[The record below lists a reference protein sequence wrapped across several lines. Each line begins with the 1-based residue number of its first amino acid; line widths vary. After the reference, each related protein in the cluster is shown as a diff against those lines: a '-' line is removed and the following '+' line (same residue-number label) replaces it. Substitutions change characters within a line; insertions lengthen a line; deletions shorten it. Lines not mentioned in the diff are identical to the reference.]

1 MYICFGFV
9 LPFSTVWGISRNMLN
24 RRAGRQSADGIF
36 PLRSR
41 NFYIIYAAHEE
52 ACASQGYQCF
62 WNIMSDRRVRV
73 RFAPSPTG
81 PLHIGGVRTA
91 LYNYLFAKQNGG
103 DLIFRLEDTDS
114 NRFVPGAEEY
124 ILESFKWLGIKFDEG
139 VSFGGEHGPYR
150 QSERREIYKKYVKIL
165 LDSGKAYI
173 AFDTPEELDAKR
185 AEIENFQYDASTR
198 MMMRNSLSMP
208 ADEVQSLIDA
218 GNKYVVRFKIEPG
231 EKVVVN
237 DIIRGVVTIDS
248 SILDDKVLY
257 KSADELPTYHLANIV
272 DDHLMEVTHVI
283 RGEEW
288 LPSAPLHVLLYR
300 AFGWEDTM
308 PAFAHL
314 SLLLKPEGN
323 GKLSKRDGD
332 RLGFPV
338 FPLEWNDPASGA
350 VSTGF
355 RESDYLP
362 EAVINFLAL
371 LGWNPGDDVEM
382 MDMDEL
388 IKKFDLTHCSKAG
401 ARFDYKKMIWFNHEY
416 IIKKD
421 DAEIAGIFAPMVEAH
436 GVKVDMETLTRIVS
450 LMKGR
455 VNFVHE
461 LWDASSFYFVAP
473 ESYDEKTVKK
483 RWKEDSAVKMGELAA
498 VLESLD
504 DFSIENQEARV
515 KEWIESKGYSL
526 GEIMNAFRLA
536 LVGEGKGPQMFDIS
550 GILGKA
556 ETLARIEKAIQV
568 LG

>member
-1 MYICFGFV
+1 ME
-9 LPFSTVWGISRNMLN
+9 RK
-24 RRAGRQSADGIF
+24 
-36 PLRSR
+36 
-41 NFYIIYAAHEE
+41 
-52 ACASQGYQCF
+52 
-62 WNIMSDRRVRV
+62 VRV

-91 LYNYLFAKQNGG
+91 LYNYLFARQHGG
-103 DLIFRLEDTDS
+103 DLVFRIEDTDS

-124 ILESFKWLGIKFDEG
+124 ILESFRWLGIKFDEG
-139 VSFGGEHGPYR
+139 VSFGGNYGPYR
-150 QSERREIYKKYVKIL
+150 QSERRDIYKKYVKIL
-165 LDSGKAYI
+165 LDSGKAYM

-198 MMMRNSLSMP
+198 MAMRNSLSMG
-208 ADEVQSLIDA
+208 ADEVQALIDA
-218 GNKYVVRFKIEPG
+218 GHQYVVRFKVEPG

-237 DIIRGVVTIDS
+237 DLIRGLVTIDS

-272 DDHLMEVTHVI
+272 DDHLMEISHVI

-308 PAFAHL
+308 PQFAHL

-338 FPLEWNDPASGA
+338 FPLEWHDPKSGA
-350 VSTGF
+350 VSSGF

-382 MDMDEL
+382 MSMEDL
-388 IKKFDLTHCSKAG
+388 VAKFDLTKCSKAG
-401 ARFDYKKMIWFNHEY
+401 ARFDYKKMVWFNHEY
-416 IIKKD
+416 ILKKD
-421 DAEIAGIFAPMVEAH
+421 DREIAEIFMPVVEAH
-436 GVKVDMETLTRIVS
+436 GINTTLEFLEKIVG

-461 LWDASSFYFVAP
+461 LWDACSFYFIAP
-473 ESYDEKTVKK
+473 TEYDEKTAKK
-483 RWKEDSAVKMGELAA
+483 RWKADSAQKMSELADL
-498 VLESLD
+498 LESLE
-504 DFSIENQEARV
+504 DFSIENQDKV
-515 KEWIESKGYSL
+515 VHGWIEAKEYGM

-550 GILGKA
+550 GLIGKE
-556 ETLARIEKAIQV
+556 ETIARLRRAIAV